1 MKYQNFLGKGFTV
14 QFIDSTAMKQML
26 VHVRLMKNVFELN
39 LFKMFQSELIKLV
52 NESFY
57 VVLIGHTMQSF
68 INRIVCCEILPFDKK
83 KLSSCYS
90 PNRVIMQEKDFLL
103 MIDLF
108 YSNRK

>member
-83 KLSSCYS
+83 KTF
-90 PNRVIMQEKDFLL
+90 ILL
-103 MIDLF
+103 FSEQSDHAGKGLF
-108 YSNRK
+108 AYD